1 MDSDCRPQ
9 RHCRTHQWHC
19 SQCHGWSLLPVCRLQ
34 GRGPPPRHQHTI
46 HTSFYKYG
54 GSHMTPHQINSIFTH
69 RTHVTLHMEKRR
81 ILWNIYSEW
90 RHGDGAIV
98 KVKGGNTVNSHVC
111 FIQQYACYQHETWLN
126 VDEFQSLKLRWS
138 VHCVV
143 HNLHAESTF
152 SDLDLWCESGLK
164 CVMLCTQ

>member
-1 MDSDCRPQ
+1 MHYFVSMPFYPKNIVNPQ
-9 RHCRTHQWHC
+9 CRTRSKPNLNIIFVLIIVTHA
-19 SQCHGWSLLPVCRLQ
+19 Q
-34 GRGPPPRHQHTI
+34 GSVPIKKYGGQVYLAAPYCRGPPPRHQHTI

-90 RHGDGAIV
+90 RHEDGAIV

-111 FIQQYACYQHETWLN
+111 KIQQYACYQHET
-126 VDEFQSLKLRWS
+126 
-138 VHCVV
+138 
-143 HNLHAESTF
+143 
-152 SDLDLWCESGLK
+152 G
-164 CVMLCTQ
+164 